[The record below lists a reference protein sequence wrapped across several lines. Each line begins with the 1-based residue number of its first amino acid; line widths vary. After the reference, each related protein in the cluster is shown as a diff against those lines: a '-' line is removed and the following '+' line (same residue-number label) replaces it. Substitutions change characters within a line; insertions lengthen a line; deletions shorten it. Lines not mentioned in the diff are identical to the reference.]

1 MMSSERAFKQ
11 AKQGMV
17 SAPIVFILVLT
28 FWYGINRFII
38 QLPRWILILVMLIAI
53 TSFVL
58 DLAIYL
64 KLRNSIS
71 KPKEKRKVRQPS

>member
-1 MMSSERAFKQ
+1 MSTDQAFKQ

-17 SAPIVFILVLT
+17 SAPIVFILGFTL
-28 FWYGINRFII
+28 WYSINRFII

-58 DLAIYL
+58 DLAIYM

-71 KPKEKRKVRQPS
+71 KPKEKRKVRKPS